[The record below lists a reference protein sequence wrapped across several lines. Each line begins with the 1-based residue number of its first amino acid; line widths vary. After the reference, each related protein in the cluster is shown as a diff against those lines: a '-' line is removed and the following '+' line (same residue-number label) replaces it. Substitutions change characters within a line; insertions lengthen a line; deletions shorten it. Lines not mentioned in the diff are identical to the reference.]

1 VPAGPRILLTNDDG
15 YDAPGL
21 AALRAAIATLGE
33 LFIVAPDREQ
43 SGTSHSL
50 TLHRP
55 LRATAVD
62 SNRFRVDGTPTDCVH
77 LAIPR
82 LIGGVPDLVV
92 SGINRGCNLGD
103 DVTYSGTVAG
113 ALEATLMHVPALAFS
128 AEIGPK
134 GSPDFEAPANTIRSM
149 AKRVLETGLPAGVLL
164 NVNFPHG
171 VPKGVR
177 VTRQGTRTYRGTVL
191 EREYPAGRPY
201 YWIDDADSTPTGE
214 PDGDHV
220 AIRDGYVSV
229 TPLQANM
236 THEATL
242 TRLST
247 WRMEWV

>member
-21 AALRAAIATLGE
+21 AALTTAIAPLGE
-33 LFIVAPDREQ
+33 LFVVAPDREQ

-149 AKRVLETGLPAGVLL
+149 AKRVLETGLPGGVLL

-171 VPKGVR
+171 LPKGVR

-191 EREYPAGRPY
+191 EREDPAGRPY
-201 YWIDDADSTPTGE
+201 YWIDDADATPTGE

-236 THEATL
+236 THEQTL
-242 TRLST
+242 GQLST
-247 WRMEWV
+247 WRLEWV